1 MKEKLYWIE
10 KFNWF
15 CSRPLSWIT
24 SPVIKKLQAENAE
37 LRALGSP
44 TPPEEVYAD
53 YDKWIELDWSQRLAK
68 SVNRN
73 LELQKETMTE
83 VYKLRSAIIE
93 IEETYKREHPM
104 HVSSETL
111 TQIKEFT

>member
-24 SPVIKKLQAENAE
+24 GPMIEKLQAENAE
-37 LRALGSP
+37 LRAMGSP

-53 YDKWIELDWSQRLAK
+53 YDKWLTLDWSERLSK
-68 SVNRN
+68 SIDQV
-73 LELQKETMTE
+73 LQESDETHKKL
-83 VYKLRSAIIE
+83 YKLHSAIVE

-111 TQIKEFT
+111 TKIKEFT